1 MCLRRKFDGNSKVNR
16 SESIYFKKP
25 KLHPEG
31 FHSRKGAV
39 FYISSLFLKIVL
51 RSELLHQRLYLLAAD
66 KVTAVLDTL
75 QQSAFLV
82 VHVEALI

>member
-1 MCLRRKFDGNSKVNR
+1 MEILRKIDPKV
-16 SESIYFKKP
+16 YFKKP

-39 FYISSLFLKIVL
+39 FFISSLFLKIAL
-51 RSELLHQRLYLLAAD
+51 RSELLHQRLYLLAVD